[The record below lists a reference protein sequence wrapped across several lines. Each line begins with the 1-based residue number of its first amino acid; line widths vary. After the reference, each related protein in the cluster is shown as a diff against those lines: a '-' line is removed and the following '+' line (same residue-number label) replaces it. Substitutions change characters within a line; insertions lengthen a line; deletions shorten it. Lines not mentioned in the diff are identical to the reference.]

1 MKYAILFTK
10 QLAAMLRGGLPLQKS
25 LNQLAE
31 VFPDKRYKLAARQI
45 ARGLDQGYGL
55 AHLLR
60 GHHRMF
66 PPFYTALVEIGEYGD
81 SLLPAL
87 DTLAHYY
94 GEREMIKGRLVRI
107 IFYPLLLLAAAF
119 ASGLFALWHV
129 VPTFAALYSA
139 LGSEIPPATARVFA
153 VARLLTPARLFTAVM
168 IAGLGLGSV
177 YILAVNR
184 IRWRT
189 LAKIP
194 LAGTIAC
201 YWFCRVTAMIVGAG
215 HTLEQSLLM
224 AAELSRRGPAPGAL
238 AEIRKGKSLF
248 AALEGSPGVLR
259 SFIGQG
265 EATGELPQALERAA
279 EYYRLQVEE
288 AMDNFQR
295 LLEPGAVLFVGGLVA
310 AMLLILM
317 TPMLQIARTF

>member
-1 MKYAILFTK
+1 MKSVILFTS
-10 QLAAMLRGGLPLQKS
+10 QLSAMLRGGLPLQKS

-45 ARGLDQGYGL
+45 ALGLDQGYGF
-55 AHLLR
+55 ACLLR
-60 GHHRMF
+60 DHHRLF
-66 PPFYTALVEIGEYGD
+66 PDFYTALVEIGEYGD

-87 DTLAHYY
+87 DTLAQYY
-94 GEREMIKGRLVRI
+94 GEREVVKGRLVRI
-107 IFYPLLLLAAAF
+107 TFYPLLLLAAALGG
-119 ASGLFALWHV
+119 GLFALWHV
-129 VPTFAALYSA
+129 VPTFAALYAA

-153 VARLLTPARLFTAVM
+153 LARLLTPARLFAAIF
-168 IAGLGLGSV
+168 IAALGVGSI
-177 YILAVNR
+177 YILAARR

-201 YWFCRVTAMIVGAG
+201 YWFCRVTAMVVGAG

-224 AAELSRRGPAPGAL
+224 AAELSKRGPAPGAL
-238 AEIRKGKSLF
+238 TEIRKGKSLLT
-248 AALEGSPGVLR
+248 ALEGSPRILR

-295 LLEPGAVLFVGGLVA
+295 LLEPVAVLFVGGLVA